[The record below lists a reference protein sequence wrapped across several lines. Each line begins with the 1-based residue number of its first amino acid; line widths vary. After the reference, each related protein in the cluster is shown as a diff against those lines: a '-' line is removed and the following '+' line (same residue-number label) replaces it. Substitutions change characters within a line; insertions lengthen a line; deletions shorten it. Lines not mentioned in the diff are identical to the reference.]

1 MNLVNYME
9 QAACSVL
16 EQMLQDPAYDDL
28 RNDEKARMDILAI
41 ALNHLPPRYFVTDKG
56 HTYTRIQELR
66 VQFKTD
72 ILVELTKAIQIVMKN
87 PR

>member
-9 QAACSVL
+9 EAACTVL
-16 EQMLQDPAYDDL
+16 GQLLQDPAYEAI
-28 RNDEKARMDILAI
+28 RNDEKAKMDVLAI
-41 ALNHLPPRYFVTDKG
+41 ALNHLPPRYFVTEKG
-56 HTYTRIQELR
+56 HTFSKVQELR

-72 ILVELTKAIQIVMKN
+72 ILVELTKALQIVLSH

>member
-1 MNLVNYME
+1 MNLINYME
-9 QAACSVL
+9 EATCTVL
-16 EQMLQDPAYDDL
+16 GQMLQDPAYAAL
-28 RNDEKARMDILAI
+28 RDDEKAKMDVLAI

-56 HTYTRIQELR
+56 HTFSKAQELR

-72 ILVELTKAIQIVMKN
+72 ILVELTKAIQTVMSH